1 MKNFITVS
9 LDGLGKFVLTETR
22 LVVQNTVIVETDNTA
37 ELTTAISNLTEYK
50 RAQFTEDAKSEFKR
64 IEKEAKMANKLKNDV
79 KRQER
84 EAKKA
89 ERKQAQ
95 EAKLI
100 ERMAKLQAQLEK
112 VKSA

>member
-1 MKNFITVS
+1 MKNQITVT
-9 LDGLGKFVLTETR
+9 LVDNKFVLTETR
-22 LVVQNTVIVETDNTA
+22 TVITETVLTSTDNTG
-37 ELTTAISNLTEYK
+37 ELSTFISNSGYK
-50 RAQFTEDAKSEFKR
+50 NAKFSEDAKIEFKR
-64 IEKEAKMANKLKNDV
+64 LEREAKLAYKLKNDV